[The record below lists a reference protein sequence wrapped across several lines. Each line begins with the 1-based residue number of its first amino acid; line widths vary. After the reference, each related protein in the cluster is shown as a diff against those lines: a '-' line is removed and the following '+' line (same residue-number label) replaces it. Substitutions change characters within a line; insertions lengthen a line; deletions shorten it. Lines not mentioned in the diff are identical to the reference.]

1 MNKIKVMTIFGTRP
15 EIIRLSRTMVKLDK
29 YTENIMVH
37 TGQNYDYELN
47 EIFFNDL
54 NIRKPNYTFKK
65 SNNEVIQKIGYMLIE
80 FDKICQKENPDACV
94 LLGDTNSSLLSYV
107 CKRLKV
113 PIFHIEAGNR
123 SFDLRVPEE
132 INRKIVDHIS
142 DLNLTYSQISKSN

>member
-1 MNKIKVMTIFGTRP
+1 MVKKINSKLKILTLFGTRP
-15 EIIRLSRTMVKLDK
+15 EIIRLSRIINKFDK
-29 YTENIMVH
+29 VFNHILVNTN
-37 TGQNYDYELN
+37 QNFSYELN

-113 PIFHIEAGNR
+113 PIFILRQEIEV
-123 SFDLRVPEE
+123 L
-132 INRKIVDHIS
+132 I
-142 DLNLTYSQISKSN
+142 